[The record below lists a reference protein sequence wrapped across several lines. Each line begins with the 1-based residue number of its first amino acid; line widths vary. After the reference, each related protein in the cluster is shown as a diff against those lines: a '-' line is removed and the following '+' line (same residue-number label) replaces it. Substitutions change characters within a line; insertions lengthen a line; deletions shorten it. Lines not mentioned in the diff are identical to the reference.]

1 VRGKKW
7 EDKTPGRGARLVL
20 LTFHFLL
27 LTEFLAAGK
36 LRAAIF
42 VSRGWTNMDNRL
54 EGIITRYQE
63 NEGNLISILQ
73 DIESEFGY
81 LREDAINWVS
91 ERLDVPPAKFYGIA
105 TFYAQFH
112 LKPKGKNV
120 ITACC
125 GTACHVKGSERL
137 INSLVKELAIPAGE
151 DTSEDLKFTVEKV
164 NCVGACSIAPVIIIN
179 KIVHGKMTPDKLMR
193 EMKTLKEGKREYTD
207 YV

>member
-1 VRGKKW
+1 MERKI
-7 EDKTPGRGARLVL
+7 E
-20 LTFHFLL
+20 
-27 LTEFLAAGK
+27 
-36 LRAAIF
+36 
-42 VSRGWTNMDNRL
+42 S
-54 EGIITRYQE
+54 IITRYRE

-73 DIESEFGY
+73 DIENEFGY
-81 LREDAINWVS
+81 LREDVILSVS
-91 ERLDVPPAKFYGIA
+91 EQLDVPPAKFYGIA

-151 DTSEDLKFTVEKV
+151 DTSEDLNFTVEKV

-179 KIVHGKMTPDKLMR
+179 KTVHGKMSPDKLMK
-193 EMKTLKEGKREYTD
+193 EIKTLKEGKKEYTD